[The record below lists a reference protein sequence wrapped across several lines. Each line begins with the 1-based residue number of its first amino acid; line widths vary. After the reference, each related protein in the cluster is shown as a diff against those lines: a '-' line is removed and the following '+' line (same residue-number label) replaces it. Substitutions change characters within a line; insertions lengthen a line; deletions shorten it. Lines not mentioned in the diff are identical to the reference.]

1 MKGITRE
8 RPKIDRIA
16 SHGLHDAA
24 LARLASIVRAA
35 DCGRPQGAP
44 EASGLLAISR
54 GLSLDFSDDPEM
66 LLAHG
71 RVLYDALHA
80 QCAGAPVTQMPG
92 PTAK

>member
-35 DCGRPQGAP
+35 DCGRPQDAP
-44 EASGLLAISR
+44 EASGLLAISC
-54 GLSLDFSDDPEM
+54 GLSLDFSDDHEM
-66 LLAHG
+66 LAHG

-80 QCAGAPVTQMPG
+80 QRARVPVTQVPG
-92 PTAK
+92 PTAE

>member
-35 DCGRPQGAP
+35 DCGQPQLAK
-44 EASGLLAISR
+44 EASGLLAKSE
-54 GLSLDFSDDPEM
+54 DD
-66 LLAHG
+66 A
-71 RVLYDALHA
+71 
-80 QCAGAPVTQMPG
+80 
-92 PTAK
+92 AKN